1 MNHENYRQF
10 VHPLALVTL
19 LFALVSAASAEWRE
33 SVLYSFQAG
42 TDTYSPIGKVVF
54 DQAGNLYGATQF
66 GPEQGAVYQLAR
78 PAKAG
83 DPWTESILYTFKGNT
98 LNDGQRP
105 LGGLVIDKKGNLFG
119 VTGYGGT
126 GPCILLGI
134 LEGCGAIYELSPPA
148 QAGGAWTETLIYSFL
163 GGSDGDLPSGDL
175 TWDEQGN
182 LYGATQYGGGF
193 GTCNTYVGYCG
204 TIFKLTPPQAAGGS
218 WTERVLYRFKGGD
231 DGANPNGGL
240 IFDKRGAIYGTTQ
253 VGGNKTLCVYVGFVG
268 CGTVF
273 QLKPPAEKGGSWSE
287 NVLHRFRSH
296 PTDGSGPN
304 GNLVLKSGNLYGTT
318 IGGGKWAGGLVF
330 RLAPP
335 SQTGG
340 RWTETFIH
348 EFNLG
353 AGPGSLPAAGLV
365 EDCHGNLYGTLS
377 DGVTPSGGSIFRL
390 YPPQPGGKWALQVL
404 YVFTRAPDGAGPL
417 QLTFGKDG
425 TIYGTTEYGGTC
437 TAFQGGCGTVFEI
450 ER

>member
-54 DQAGNLYGATQF
+54 DEAGNLYGATQF
-66 GPEQGAVYQLAR
+66 GPQQGAVYQLAP

-83 DPWTESILYTFKGNT
+83 DPWTETVLYTFKGNT
-98 LNDGQRP
+98 LNDGARP
-105 LGGLVIDKKGNLFG
+105 SGGLVIDKKGNLFG
-119 VTGYGGT
+119 VTELGGT

-134 LEGCGAIYELSPPA
+134 LEGCGAVYELSPPE

-163 GGSDGDLPSGDL
+163 GGSDGDAPFGEL

-193 GTCNTYVGYCG
+193 GTCNTYIGYCG
-204 TIFKLTPPQAAGGS
+204 TIFKLTPPRMAGGT
-218 WTERVLYRFKGGD
+218 WTEEVLYRFKGGN

-253 VGGNKTLCVYVGFVG
+253 VGGGSSPLCDSVGFIG

-273 QLKPPAEKGGSWSE
+273 ELKPPAKRGGIWIESL
-287 NVLHRFRSH
+287 LHRFRGR

-304 GNLVLKSGNLYGTT
+304 GNLVLQSGNLYGTT
-318 IGGGKWAGGLVF
+318 IGGGKWESGLIF
-330 RLAPP
+330 KLAPP
-335 SQTGG
+335 TQAGG

-348 EFNLG
+348 EFNVAIG
-353 AGPGSLPAAGLV
+353 YQPMAGLV
-365 EDCHGNLYGTLS
+365 QDSLGNLYGTIVA
-377 DGVTPSGGSIFRL
+377 GGTTHAGSIFRL
-390 YPPQPGGKWALQVL
+390 HPPPPGGKWQLQLL
-404 YVFTRAPDGAGPL
+404 YTFTGVPDGAGPL
-417 QLTFGKDG
+417 ELTFGKNG

>member
-42 TDTYSPIGKVVF
+42 TDTYRPIGKVVL
-54 DQAGNLYGATQF
+54 DQVGNVYGATQF
-66 GPEQGAVYQLAR
+66 GPDEGAVYQLAR

-98 LNDGQRP
+98 SNDGQWP
-105 LGGLVIDKKGNLFG
+105 GGGLVMDKKGNLFG
-119 VTGYGGT
+119 VTEYGGT

-182 LYGATQYGGGF
+182 LYGATLYGGGF
-193 GTCNTYVGYCG
+193 GTCNTIYGYCG
-204 TIFKLTPPQAAGGS
+204 TIFKLTPPQAGGGS
-218 WTERVLYRFKGGD
+218 WTEQVLYHFKGD
-231 DGANPNGGL
+231 NDAANPNGGL
-240 IFDKRGAIYGTTQ
+240 IFDKAGAIYGTTR
-253 VGGNKTLCVYVGFVG
+253 VGGGSNPLCDSIGFIG

-273 QLKPPAEKGGSWSE
+273 QLKPSAKQGGTWTESL
-287 NVLHRFRSH
+287 LHRFRGR

-304 GNLVLKSGNLYGTT
+304 GNLVLNSGVLYGTT
-318 IGGGKWAGGLVF
+318 IGGGKREGGVVF

-335 SQTGG
+335 TQKGG
-340 RWTETFIH
+340 RWTETFLH
-348 EFNLG
+348 EFFVD
-353 AGPGSLPAAGLV
+353 PGYLPMAGLLQ
-365 EDCHGNLYGTLS
+365 DCLGNLYGTLN
-377 DGVTPSGGSIFRL
+377 GGGLTSAGSVFRL
-390 YPPQPGGKWALQVL
+390 HPPPPGGKWALQVL
-404 YVFTRAPDGAGPL
+404 YTFAGPPDGAGPL
-417 QLTFGKDG
+417 ELTFGKDG
-425 TIYGTTEYGGTC
+425 TIYGTTAIGGTC

>member
-1 MNHENYRQF
+1 MNHHEYRKF
-10 VHPLALVTL
+10 VRPLALVTL
-19 LFALVSAASAEWRE
+19 LLALVSTAAAEWKE
-33 SVLYSFQAG
+33 NVLYSFQAG

-54 DQAGNLYGATQF
+54 DEAGNLYGATQF

-204 TIFKLTPPQAAGGS
+204 TIFKLTPPEAAGGT
-218 WTERVLYRFKGGD
+218 WTEEVLYRFKGGN

-240 IFDKRGAIYGTTQ
+240 IFDKAGAIYGTTI
-253 VGGNKTLCVYVGFVG
+253 VGGGSSPLCDSVGFIG

-273 QLKPPAEKGGSWSE
+273 ELKPPAKQGGIWIESL
-287 NVLHRFRSH
+287 LHRFRGR

-304 GNLVLKSGNLYGTT
+304 GNLVLRSGNLYGTT
-318 IGGGKWAGGLVF
+318 IGGGKWESGLVF
-330 RLAPP
+330 KLAPP

-353 AGPGSLPAAGLV
+353 EGPGSLPPAGLV
-365 EDCHGNLYGTLS
+365 EDCLGNLYATLAL
-377 DGVTPSGGSIFRL
+377 GPNGAGSIVAL
-390 YPPQPGGKWALQVL
+390 HPPPPGGKWAMQAL
-404 YVFTRAPDGAGPL
+404 YVFSGDLDGDDPL
-417 QLTFGKDG
+417 ELTLGKDG
-425 TIYGTTEYGGTC
+425 AIYGTTEYGGTC
-437 TAFQGGCGTVFEI
+437 TAFEAGCGTVFELV
-450 ER
+450 R